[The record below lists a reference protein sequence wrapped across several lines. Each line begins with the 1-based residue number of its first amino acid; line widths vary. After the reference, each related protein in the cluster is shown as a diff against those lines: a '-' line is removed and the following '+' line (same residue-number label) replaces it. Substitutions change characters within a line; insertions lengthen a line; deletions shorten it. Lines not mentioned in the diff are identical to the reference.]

1 MNALPTTT
9 LAAAG
14 ERAAIAS
21 SSGPLTPAEHI
32 AQGALFLT
40 VEIGLVAIGV
50 AFALCM
56 WRLLKGPS
64 LADRGLASDVLT
76 MQVVGLAI
84 LLTIRLRSLMF
95 FDAVL
100 IVSLLG
106 FASTIAFAQFIGR
119 RRAV

>member
-1 MNALPTTT
+1 MNALLTTT

-14 ERAAIAS
+14 EAAAALP
-21 SSGPLTPAEHI
+21 SGPLSPAEQI
-32 AQGALFLT
+32 AQTALFLT
-40 VEIGLVAIGV
+40 VDVGLITLGV

-56 WRLLKGPS
+56 WRVLKGPS

>member
-1 MNALPTTT
+1 MNGLLTLT
-9 LAAAG
+9 LAAGDNGAESLAAG
-14 ERAAIAS
+14 VPA
-21 SSGPLTPAEHI
+21 TPAEMA
-32 AQGALFLT
+32 AQSALFLT
-40 VEIGLVAIGV
+40 VEVGLVALGV

-76 MQVVGLAI
+76 MQVAGIAI

-100 IVSLLG
+100 IVSILG